1 MKRLFSIGAG
11 LFIFSIVPIASWL
24 VLAIILGDSR
34 ISNVFSITYAMQ
46 FVWAILKYIF
56 GSGANI
62 RKEKENNS
70 NAVYNSI
77 FWGAIFSIVIFSIP
91 LIFVDS
97 YIHFFGQD
105 VQFYKIY
112 VFYSIFLLLLQTLF
126 ALILEKLYFEDRD
139 KTANIHLFAF
149 NLINFCTL
157 ILLCLIIKTTWV
169 ALLISLTVLVVY
181 IIILYIKE
189 FKKFKISFDFFKNIK
204 YESAN
209 IASSFFM
216 MLIYLFGFK
225 NVFVAGEEYVL
236 AISLSTLCTDAQWD
250 TLGAISTIAKV
261 DISKNRFDYK
271 KQMRQSYFFS
281 LIVMLS
287 SLIMFFSLFSV
298 YGVNLNIALIYLVF
312 QFFDMILTPYTYIL
326 NTFTQIE
333 YSPTLN
339 TISYLSFKVLRS
351 LLSIFI
357 LSPFCTEIGQITQAI
372 LAFLFYLILRLTK
385 YKIIDNKLTVTK
397 INKEKPPT

>member
-24 VLAIILGDSR
+24 VLAIIIGDSR
-34 ISNVFSITYAMQ
+34 ISNVFSITYAIQ
-46 FVWAILKYIF
+46 FVWAILRYLF

-62 RKEKENNS
+62 RKEKENDANT
-70 NAVYNSI
+70 VYNSI
-77 FWGAIFSIVIFSIP
+77 FWGAIFSIIIFAIP

-97 YIHFFGQD
+97 YIQFFGQD
-105 VQFYKIY
+105 AQFYRIY

-126 ALILEKLYFEDRD
+126 SLILEKLYFEDRE

-157 ILLCLIIKTTWV
+157 ILLCLIIKTTWI
-169 ALLISLTVLVVY
+169 ALLITLALLVVY
-181 IIILYIKE
+181 IAILYIKE
-189 FKKFKISFDFFKNIK
+189 FKRFKIRFDFFKNIK
-204 YESAN
+204 YESAS
-209 IASSFFM
+209 IVSSFFM
-216 MLIYLFGFK
+216 MMIYLFGFK
-225 NVFVAGEEYVL
+225 NAFVAGEEYVL
-236 AISLSTLCTDAQWD
+236 AISLTTLCTDAQWD

-271 KQMRQSYFFS
+271 KHMKQSYIFS
-281 LIVMLS
+281 IVVMLS
-287 SLIMFFSLFSV
+287 SLVMFFSLFSI
-298 YGVNLNIALIYLVF
+298 YGVNLNIALIYLAF

-333 YSPTLN
+333 YSALLN
-339 TISYLSFKVLRS
+339 TFFYLGFTVLRS

-357 LSPFCTEIGQITQAI
+357 LSPFCTEFGQTTQAI
-372 LAFLFYLILRLTK
+372 LTFLFYLTLRLTK
-385 YKIIDNKLTVTK
+385 FKIIDNKLTVAK
-397 INKEKPPT
+397 IDKEKLSS

>member
-24 VLAIILGDSR
+24 VLAIIIGDSR

-46 FVWAILKYIF
+46 FVWAILRYLF

-62 RKEKENNS
+62 RKEKENDANT
-70 NAVYNSI
+70 VYNSI
-77 FWGAIFSIVIFSIP
+77 FWGAIFSIIIFVIP

-97 YIHFFGQD
+97 YIQFFGQD
-105 VQFYKIY
+105 AQFYRIY

-126 ALILEKLYFEDRD
+126 SLILEKLYFEDRD

-157 ILLCLIIKTTWV
+157 ILLCLIIKTTWI
-169 ALLISLTVLVVY
+169 ALLITLALLVVY
-181 IIILYIKE
+181 IAILYIKE
-189 FKKFKISFDFFKNIK
+189 FKRFKIRFDFFKNIK
-204 YESAN
+204 YESAS
-209 IASSFFM
+209 IVSSFFM
-216 MLIYLFGFK
+216 MMIYLFGFK
-225 NVFVAGEEYVL
+225 NAFVAGEEYVL
-236 AISLSTLCTDAQWD
+236 AISLTTLCTDAQWD

-271 KQMRQSYFFS
+271 KHMKQSYIFS
-281 LIVMLS
+281 IVVMLS
-287 SLIMFFSLFSV
+287 SLVMFFSLFSI
-298 YGVNLNIALIYLVF
+298 YGVNLNIALIYLAF

-333 YSPTLN
+333 YSALLN
-339 TISYLSFKVLRS
+339 TFFYLGFTVVRS

-357 LSPFCTEIGQITQAI
+357 LSPFCTEFGQTTQAI
-372 LAFLFYLILRLTK
+372 LTFLFYLTLRLTK
-385 YKIIDNKLTVTK
+385 FKIIDNKLTVAK
-397 INKEKPPT
+397 IDKEKLSS

>member
-24 VLAIILGDSR
+24 VLAIIIGDSR

-46 FVWAILKYIF
+46 FVWAILRYLF

-62 RKEKENNS
+62 RKEKENDANT
-70 NAVYNSI
+70 VYNSI
-77 FWGAIFSIVIFSIP
+77 FWGAIFSIIIFAIP

-97 YIHFFGQD
+97 YIQFFGQD
-105 VQFYKIY
+105 AQFYRIY

-126 ALILEKLYFEDRD
+126 SLILEKLYFEDRE

-157 ILLCLIIKTTWV
+157 ILLCLIIKTTWI
-169 ALLISLTVLVVY
+169 ALLITLALLVVY
-181 IIILYIKE
+181 IAILYIKE
-189 FKKFKISFDFFKNIK
+189 FKRFKIRFNFFKNIK
-204 YESAN
+204 YESAS
-209 IASSFFM
+209 IISSFFM

-225 NVFVAGEEYVL
+225 NAFVAGEEYVL
-236 AISLSTLCTDAQWD
+236 AISLTTLCTDAQWD

-271 KQMRQSYFFS
+271 KHMKQSYIFS
-281 LIVMLS
+281 IVVMLS
-287 SLIMFFSLFSV
+287 SLVMFFSLFSI
-298 YGVNLNIALIYLVF
+298 YGVNLNIALIYLAF

-333 YSPTLN
+333 YSALLN
-339 TISYLSFKVLRS
+339 TFFYLGFTVLRS

-357 LSPFCTEIGQITQAI
+357 LSPFCTEFGQTTQAI
-372 LAFLFYLILRLTK
+372 LTFLFYLTLRLTK
-385 YKIIDNKLTVTK
+385 FKIIDNKLTVAK
-397 INKEKPPT
+397 IYKEKPYT